1 MTYMGKEPKTKVDVY
16 ICITDSLKCTSEINT
31 GL

>member
-1 MTYMGKEPKTKVDVY
+1 MGKESKTKVDVY
-16 ICITDSLKCTSEINT
+16 ICITDSLKCTAEINT